1 MSNEDQT
8 SGRTGA
14 AGAVD
19 WWAKFKDD
27 QPELAAALSIAPGIG
42 QLAAIAD
49 YYKAIEDGD
58 TDQAI
63 MAAISFV
70 PGLGLI
76 KGGKA
81 FKLGGKTIPIAP
93 KGGVI
98 TRQMQDAKPAIE
110 RALWPATKRAN
121 EIGNVGVG
129 LDLGEGAIGV
139 AEKRADS
146 IKEASSVEWEDV
158 FRRRTSTQTNPES
171 PEMTPEQ
178 RRYLDEW
185 SRI

>member
-1 MSNEDQT
+1 MSEQDQQ
-8 SGRTGA
+8 SGR
-14 AGAVD
+14 AGIAGGVD

-27 QPELAAALSIAPGIG
+27 QPELAAALSIAPGSG

-49 YYKAIEDGD
+49 YYKAIEDGN
-58 TDQAI
+58 TDQAV

-81 FKLGGKTIPIAP
+81 FKLGSKTIPITP
-93 KGGVI
+93 KGGLI
-98 TRQMQDAKPAIE
+98 TKQMQDAKPAIE

-129 LDLGEGAIGV
+129 LDLSEGAVG
-139 AEKRADS
+139 ATEKRADAV
-146 IKEASSVEWEDV
+146 KEASSVEWEDV
-158 FRRRTSTQTNPES
+158 FRRRQSAETKPKS

-178 RRYLDEW
+178 QRYLDEW